1 MKSKTI
7 TQLILAA
14 LIACGGLAASIGLAR
29 LGEPQSVWLWCNMR
43 GLCAR

>member
-1 MKSKTI
+1 MKNEAI

-29 LGEPQSVWLWCNMR
+29 LGEPQSVWLWCDMV